1 MKNKKSLLIVDDDIA
16 HRTMLRIL
24 LDWQYEI
31 FEADDGATAIE
42 EAGKRHFDLI
52 VMDICMPEVSGLEAL
67 DQIRSRR
74 SDVPIVMMTAYFSD
88 EIADQTKD
96 RGAFDC
102 VGKPFDFEELKQ
114 TIERAII
121 SWHPSQKRRAIGISA
136 EG

>member
-1 MKNKKSLLIVDDDIA
+1 MKDKKSLLIVDDDIA

-31 FEADDGATAIE
+31 FEADDGSTAIE

-52 VMDICMPEVSGLEAL
+52 LMDICMPEVSGLEAL

-121 SWHPSQKRRAIGISA
+121 SWHPRQSA
-136 EG
+136 VL

>member
-1 MKNKKSLLIVDDDIA
+1 MNDKKSLLIVDDDIA

-31 FEADDGATAIE
+31 FEAGDGSTAIE

-52 VMDICMPEVSGLEAL
+52 LMDIRMPEVSGLEAL

-74 SDVPIVMMTAYFSD
+74 ADVSIVMMTAYFSD

-102 VGKPFDFEELKQ
+102 LGKPFDFEELKQ
-114 TIERAII
+114 TIESAIL
-121 SWHPSQKRRAIGISA
+121 SWHPPAKCRAIGIST
-136 EG
+136 